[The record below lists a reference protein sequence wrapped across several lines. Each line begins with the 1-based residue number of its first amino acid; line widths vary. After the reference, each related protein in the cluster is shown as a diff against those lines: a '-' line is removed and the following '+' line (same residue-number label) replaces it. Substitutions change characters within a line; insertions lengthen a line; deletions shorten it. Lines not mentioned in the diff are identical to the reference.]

1 MKTKITGTMF
11 IDRKRGTAEK
21 RRFVI
26 PMSVVGDTVNCVSW
40 YEGDGT
46 PSFTKINAARF
57 ESPKSFKQLDASEL

>member
-1 MKTKITGTMF
+1 
-11 IDRKRGTAEK
+11 
-21 RRFVI
+21 
-26 PMSVVGDTVNCVSW
+26 MSVVGDTVNCVSW